1 MKKLY
6 KYHKID
12 LSLKK
17 AQKAYSIAQLLGD
30 KDCIS

>member
-6 KYHKID
+6 KYHKIE

-17 AQKAYSIAQLLGD
+17 AQKAYSIAQNIGN
-30 KDCIS
+30 